1 MGSLRQAKSLRTS
14 RGKVVVDEEEEAMFE
29 KIDLIDQERQKVI
42 DDHVAEQSK
51 LGYFKRLSAYNKPAY
66 LIIVGVL
73 GSMVNGAV
81 APVVGWAFAE
91 ILGILTPPMELI
103 GGKEFVKEELTFWV
117 IVVAIAGSSTIFG

>member
-1 MGSLRQAKSLRTS
+1 M
-14 RGKVVVDEEEEAMFE
+14 
-29 KIDLIDQERQKVI
+29 
-42 DDHVAEQSK
+42 
-51 LGYFKRLSAYNKPAY
+51 GYFKRLSAYNKPAY

-117 IVVAIAGSSTIFG
+117 IVAAIAGSSTIFG